1 MSFAHKVVLLV
12 MKRRRYFATEQKA
25 ELLSLFIVCGKADF
39 RSANLT
45 SEVIFF
51 NGIVRVASST
61 NAWELTE

>member
-45 SEVIFF
+45 SEVIFLM
-51 NGIVRVASST
+51 G
-61 NAWELTE
+61 L